1 MKNKKNFL
9 FALIGAG
16 TLVLSAGVGFAS
28 WTITNDSDSQDG
40 SLNISADT
48 EVNDNR
54 LVIVSH
60 DWTDSSIQFKPV
72 EATTT
77 KHWLTVSGALKEEDL
92 SAKFTISGKAAGNAK
107 LVVSAKLED
116 SGHTGTHSYTQLTSL
131 GEKFNEPSKK
141 GIVKALPI
149 IDDQKI
155 TANAEGNFSADI
167 TFSLSWGEAFNSKNP
182 YSYYNSRDYSS
193 LLADNAKTNLGYL
206 SDLSKCS
213 IKLTVTVS
221 VDTTSSNN

>member
-28 WTITNDSDSQDG
+28 WTITNDSDSKDG

-48 EVNDNR
+48 EVNDNS

-72 EATTT
+72 KASTLH
-77 KHWLTVSGALKEEDL
+77 HWLTVSDALDKEDL
-92 SAKFTISGKAAGNAK
+92 SATFAISGKAAGNAK

-116 SGHTGTHSYTQLTSL
+116 LGHTGTNSYTQLTSL
-131 GEKFNEPSKK
+131 GTNFNEPSKR
-141 GIVKALPI
+141 GIVKALPTI
-149 IDDQKI
+149 NDQKI
-155 TANAEGNFSADI
+155 TANAEGNFSSNI
-167 TFSLSWGEAFNSKNP
+167 TFSLSWGEAFNSQNP